1 MGNFVSP
8 ICSFQKKKLFKSK
21 KIITKIESQES
32 LLEKLNN
39 DIYDFIFVSNP
50 IEKENYVCQEAF
62 KENLYITIPKT
73 HFLAGMKDGVHFSE
87 IDGQSFLV
95 SNNLGIWD
103 DIVAKNL
110 PKSRFFPQEMDNLHE
125 IISASSIP
133 SFSTNVS
140 LETKNDIDRISIL
153 ILDQD
158 ASVTFYLVYKKQNKQ
173 KIKNFL
179 KLLYN

>member
-1 MGNFVSP
+1 M
-8 ICSFQKKKLFKSK
+8 IYMTLYLFQTPLKKKIMSAKKHSK
-21 KIITKIESQES
+21 KIYIS
-32 LLEKLNN
+32 L
-39 DIYDFIFVSNP
+39 Y
-50 IEKENYVCQEAF
+50 
-62 KENLYITIPKT
+62 PKT
-73 HFLAGMKDGVHFSE
+73 HFLAGMKNGVHFSE
-87 IDGQSFLV
+87 IDGQSFFV

-110 PKSRFFPQEMDNLHE
+110 LKSRFSPQEMDNLHE

-140 LETKNDIDRISIL
+140 LETKNDIDRINIK

>member
-1 MGNFVSP
+1 
-8 ICSFQKKKLFKSK
+8 
-21 KIITKIESQES
+21 
-32 LLEKLNN
+32 
-39 DIYDFIFVSNP
+39 
-50 IEKENYVCQEAF
+50 
-62 KENLYITIPKT
+62 
-73 HFLAGMKDGVHFSE
+73 MKDGVHFSE

-110 PKSRFFPQEMDNLHE
+110 PKSRLFPQEMDNLHE

-133 SFSTNVS
+133 SFSINVS
-140 LETKNDIDRISIL
+140 LETKNDIDRISIP